1 MLSQQPLTP
10 ATTHINIMELLVAEE
25 VDRQLQA
32 LPIRLSRY
40 LKRSE
45 IEAFALNRLPAL
57 YAASEKG
64 VQYQRTKAQKQLQA
78 QITQA
83 VRQALAAVQGD
94 PLRAS
99 QPLHIEAP
107 HPQADT
113 ALNLLRHWMAK
124 PDLTWDKALAAL
136 ATLQRRQAQNQS
148 TGMTSQA
155 SKLPT
160 APRGSTVPDQT
171 YTPKASDLQSTAL
184 RPGVYGCRETWIPKH
199 RRAQSWR

>member
-94 PLRAS
+94 PSGPRNPCTLR
-99 QPLHIEAP
+99 
-107 HPQADT
+107 
-113 ALNLLRHWMAK
+113 
-124 PDLTWDKALAAL
+124 
-136 ATLQRRQAQNQS
+136 
-148 TGMTSQA
+148 
-155 SKLPT
+155 LP
-160 APRGSTVPDQT
+160 
-171 YTPKASDLQSTAL
+171 
-184 RPGVYGCRETWIPKH
+184 IPKLIPP
-199 RRAQSWR
+199 